1 MGRSSFELHS
11 VPNTGL
17 FSNLH
22 QQGHKIIKIVLSK
35 KWESIPS
42 NILIENAYL
51 ASSWSQVKARFLK
64 NVEVEAVIL
73 LLINCLFVLLAV
85 ETVQGRNCGKN

>member
-22 QQGHKIIKIVLSK
+22 HQGHKIIKIVLSK

-51 ASSWSQVKARFLK
+51 ASSWSQVKSSFSK
-64 NVEVEAVIL
+64 NVEVKAVIL
-73 LLINCLFVLLAV
+73 LFMN
-85 ETVQGRNCGKN
+85 